1 MGTIKQTGTVLLVVA
16 GMTCAGEVW
25 ARQNIVIGELSV
37 GYDFQDR
44 NYKRDTAAVDMDDEN
59 TRSLFASPRI
69 RLSSRDVSDL
79 LEFTYAPTFTY
90 DDADSSHFVGH
101 DLGLLAEKNIS
112 RDWLVRATNS
122 YFYGE
127 DPVADNERRGTA
139 IIPGAET
146 PAPPIGAGPPAD
158 APRELSD
165 TDGRQR
171 YWRNDFGLST
181 DYTYAQDSVVG
192 VGYNFGVLRY
202 DDDEVASDESDYD
215 RHEGI
220 GRLSYRFNAQWQ
232 VETEVS
238 YVKGIYDE
246 PVSSVVDVADED
258 LEEYHG
264 RVRANYRWRPHDV
277 YFGQYSYAET
287 VYEDESLNNSTIHE
301 ITLGWSHDFSPRL
314 RMTLSGGPSL
324 VTYEE
329 GDDETGYNAY
339 AGLVYTFQ
347 QATLSA
353 STSYGYEYDNF
364 DGTQSGLSKTWRS
377 ELGYSYRFTPELET
391 RLSAGYERSDQEQP
405 GGLTTVFDSDRLNYT
420 EETYDAGLTV
430 GYGFLRYYTLAAS
443 YRYADHSEPGDEY
456 DEHRVFLT
464 LTVAHELYRW

>member
-1 MGTIKQTGTVLLVVA
+1 MGTIKQTGAALLAIA

-37 GYDFQDR
+37 GYDFQVR
-44 NYKRDTAAVDMDDEN
+44 NYKQDAATFDTEEGN

-90 DDADSSHFVGH
+90 DDVDSSHFVDH
-101 DLGLLAEKNIS
+101 DLSLLAEKNIS
-112 RDWLVRATNS
+112 RNWLVRATNS
-122 YFYGE
+122 YYKGE
-127 DPVADNERRGTA
+127 DPLADNERRGAA

-158 APRELSD
+158 APPELSD
-165 TDGRQR
+165 VNGRQR
-171 YWRNDFGLST
+171 YWRNDFGLGT
-181 DYTYAQDSVVG
+181 DYTYAQDSVISVE
-192 VGYNFGVLRY
+192 YNFGVLRY
-202 DDDEVASDESDYD
+202 DDNEVANNESDYD

-220 GRLSYRFNAQWQ
+220 GSLSYRFNTQWQ

-246 PVSSVVDVADED
+246 PLSSVVDVADEN

-264 RVRANYRWRPHDV
+264 RIRANYRWRPHDV
-277 YFGQYSYAET
+277 YFGEYSYAET
-287 VYEDESLNNSTIHE
+287 VYENESTNNSAIHE
-301 ITLGWSHDFSPRL
+301 ITLGWSHDFSSRL

-329 GDDETGYNAY
+329 GDDQTGYNAY

-347 QATLSA
+347 QAKLSA
-353 STSYGYEYDNF
+353 NTSYGYEYDNF
-364 DGTQSGLSKTWRS
+364 DGIQSGLSKTWRTGLS
-377 ELGYSYRFTPELET
+377 YSYRFTPELDA
-391 RLSAGYERSDQEQP
+391 RFSADYERSDQEQP
-405 GGLTTVFDSDRLNYT
+405 GGITTVFDFDRLNYT
-420 EETYDAGLTV
+420 VETYDAGLTV
-430 GYGFLRYYTLAAS
+430 GYSFLRYYTLAAS
-443 YRYADHSEPGDEY
+443 YRYADHSEPDEDY
-456 DEHRVFLT
+456 DEHRILLT
-464 LTVAHELYRW
+464 LTAAHDIYRW